1 MASPQ
6 LQMALEAFKAIGEKM
21 AQAGNDMKAMRATME
36 GMSAFPSAGETKCTP
51 VNAGGVPA
59 EWIAGPGAAD
69 DRVILYLHGGGY
81 VMGSIATHREMVARL
96 SKASG
101 ARALLVDYR
110 LAPEHPFPAAVDDAT
125 AAYRWLLSQ
134 DIKPSRIVV
143 AGDSAGGGLTLATL
157 LALRDAK
164 TPLPAAGVCISPWV
178 DMEGTGASMTTRAKA
193 DPVVQKQGLLGMA
206 QLFSMQANFVWR
218 SLRGLGVPDADAE
231 DATQEVFLVVYR
243 RLAEYEDRGLLRAWL
258 FSISRQ
264 IASHYR
270 RGATRAERRH
280 RALIADTAEHDVE
293 ELFSRREAAGLV
305 SAFLN
310 ELDEPQ
316 RTVFVLADVEGLTA
330 PEIAAALGIKLNTV
344 YGRLRLARKRFERTV
359 IKHDAGGTR

>member
-6 LQMALEAFKAIGEKM
+6 LQMALDAFKMMGEKM
-21 AQAGNDMKAMRATME
+21 AQAGNDMKAMRAVME

-59 EWIAGPGAAD
+59 EWVAAAGAAD

-101 ARALLVDYR
+101 ARALVIDYR
-110 LAPEHPFPAAVDDAT
+110 LAPEHPFPTAVDDAT

-134 DIKPSRIVV
+134 NIKPSRIVV
-143 AGDSAGGGLTLATL
+143 AGDSAGGGLALATL

-164 TPLPAAGVCISPWV
+164 APLPAAGVCLSPWV

-206 QLFSMQANFVWR
+206 QLYLGGKDPKSPLAAPLHAD
-218 SLRGLGVPDADAE
+218 LRGLPPLFIQVGDSETLLDDSTRVAEKAKTAGVKVDLEIWPEMPHVWQLFAP
-231 DATQEVFLVVYR
+231 FLPEGQQAIDKIGKYV
-243 RLAEYEDRGLLRAWL
+243 
-258 FSISRQ
+258 Q
-264 IASHYR
+264 Q
-270 RGATRAERRH
+270 T
-280 RALIADTAEHDVE
+280 TA
-293 ELFSRREAAGLV
+293 
-305 SAFLN
+305 
-310 ELDEPQ
+310 
-316 RTVFVLADVEGLTA
+316 
-330 PEIAAALGIKLNTV
+330 
-344 YGRLRLARKRFERTV
+344 
-359 IKHDAGGTR
+359 